1 MEDPRSCWEHCSQV
15 PRPTLGHSW
24 QSGNLTRVEVTVEQ
38 LAVIGMLAEELA
50 GQVMVNP
57 NFCFGVMLNR
67 SN

>member
-1 MEDPRSCWEHCSQV
+1 MGREV
-15 PRPTLGHSW
+15 PKSRQQT
-24 QSGNLTRVEVTVEQ
+24 NTVERCARVEVTVE

-50 GQVMVNP
+50 GQVLVNP

>member
-1 MEDPRSCWEHCSQV
+1 MVYLYESSDGEGGAQIRQQTNTVERCA
-15 PRPTLGHSW
+15 
-24 QSGNLTRVEVTVEQ
+24 RVEVTVEL